1 MGLRLFAFGLL
12 WVPLLG
18 HASSSQTILTQADS
32 AQVMAAGESAAR
44 SLNAPVC
51 IAVVDQSGLLLAF
64 KRMDDAPPGC
74 IEASIAKARA
84 AALYRT
90 ATLALMQ
97 RVNGQEPA
105 MATLPGMVP
114 LGGGTPIHD
123 TGKVIGAVGVSGS
136 INPNEVK
143 IAEQAAAGYGHAS

>member
-1 MGLRLFAFGLL
+1 MRLRPFALGLL
-12 WVPLLG
+12 LLPVLS

-32 AQVMAAGESAAR
+32 DQVIAAGESAAR
-44 SLNAPVC
+44 ILKAPVC

-123 TGKVIGAVGVSGS
+123 TGKVVGAVGVSGS

-143 IAEQAAAGYGHAS
+143 ISEEAAAGYGQGG